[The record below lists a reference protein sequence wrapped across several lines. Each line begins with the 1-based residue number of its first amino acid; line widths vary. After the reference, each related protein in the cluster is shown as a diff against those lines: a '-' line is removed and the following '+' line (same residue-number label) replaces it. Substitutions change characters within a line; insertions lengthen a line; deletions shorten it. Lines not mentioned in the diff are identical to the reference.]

1 MGDASLFFLQYEPPV
16 ELDEFYNLCFY
27 NPNMS
32 LLHAKICYCWPC
44 GFKKIELEKKLT
56 DDGRRTTIDGHM
68 SP

>member
-1 MGDASLFFLQYEPPV
+1 MIDYSSYNMWVMRAFFFLQYKPPV

-44 GFKKIELEKKLT
+44 GFKKIELEKKVN
-56 DDGRRTTIDGHM
+56 R
-68 SP
+68 